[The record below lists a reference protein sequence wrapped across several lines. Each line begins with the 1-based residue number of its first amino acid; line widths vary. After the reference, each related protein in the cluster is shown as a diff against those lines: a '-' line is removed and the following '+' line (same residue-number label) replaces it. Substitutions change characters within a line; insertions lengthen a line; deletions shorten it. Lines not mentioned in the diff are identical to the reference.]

1 MMQAESLPRNVSI
14 DWLRFQF
21 KSQLSTRIPDIFKI
35 LGLPFQRK
43 NEPLPDAKN
52 NDMLALN
59 KVWHEV
65 YDYQGSLIAIN
76 YAPSA
81 GVEVY
86 HKYLVD
92 LNGKTLAQ
100 LDFLKL
106 QALLIFAQC
115 DCDDFTANRIDI
127 AVDFPVISPRLSLR
141 AWEVFSEDGLLFG
154 FRSVRRIMNQGNR
167 DGTTV
172 YLGSR
177 ESDKFV
183 RIYDKNID
191 GSDSDRLEL
200 ELKRTPARS
209 VMEHLVDLELVEAP
223 KYLENVACGSIRFSR
238 SRSDIDFFDKLYKR
252 GAVTLPPPVLHLD
265 IERSI
270 AFVQRH
276 SATLAMLHEFM
287 GEEKY
292 QEFMDNNLRS
302 GKLRMKSR
310 HRRLIENAR
319 FFGPIAAGIF
329 FILLQ
334 TNGAIASGITCPAQ
348 PPSSQVSLGSQM
360 VQKFPIDIA
369 IPNSTEQAYLDNI
382 GDGCFQINSGLK
394 FDKICLP
401 GMIVNALKPFV
412 VVGLGIKF
420 IFSD

>member
-1 MMQAESLPRNVSI
+1 MMHVESLHREVKI

-21 KSQLSTRIPDIFKI
+21 KSEFSTRISDIFKI
-35 LGLPFQRK
+35 LNLPFQRK
-43 NEPLPDAKN
+43 NESLPDAKN
-52 NDMLALN
+52 NDMLASN
-59 KVWHEV
+59 KIWHEV
-65 YDYQGSLIAIN
+65 YDFQGSLIAVN

-92 LNGKTLAQ
+92 LNGRTLSQ
-100 LDFLKL
+100 LNFLTV
-106 QALLIFAQC
+106 QELLLFAQS
-115 DCDDFTANRIDI
+115 DCGFTGNRIDI

-141 AWEVFSEDGLLFG
+141 AWENFADDGLLFG
-154 FRSVRRIMNQGNR
+154 FRSVRRIMNCGNC
-167 DGTTV
+167 DGNTV

-177 ESDKFV
+177 ESEKCI
-183 RIYDKNID
+183 RIYEKFID
-191 GSDSDRLEL
+191 GSHFDRLEL
-200 ELKRTPARS
+200 ELKRDTAKF
-209 VMEHLVDLELVEAP
+209 VMCNLVDLQLSELP
-223 KYLENVACGSIRFSR
+223 KYLEDVACGSIRFLR
-238 SRSDIDFFDKLYKR
+238 SRSDIEFFDKFYRR
-252 GAVTLPPPVLHLD
+252 GVVTLPSPVLHLD

-270 AFVQRH
+270 AFIQRH
-276 SATLAMLHEFM
+276 SATFAMLHEFM

-292 QEFMDNNLRS
+292 QKFMDNNLRS

-319 FFGPIAAGIF
+319 FFGVTAAGIF

-334 TNGAIASGITCPAQ
+334 TSGAIASGITCPAQ
-348 PPSSQVSLGSQM
+348 PPSSQVSLGSQL

-369 IPNSTEQAYLDNI
+369 MPNATEQAYLDNI
-382 GDGCFQINSGLK
+382 GDGCFQINSGLN
-394 FDKICLP
+394 FDRICLP

-412 VVGLGIKF
+412 IIGLGIKF

>member
-1 MMQAESLPRNVSI
+1 MMQAQSLPRNVSI

-21 KSQLSTRIPDIFKI
+21 KSECPNRIFDIFKI
-35 LGLPFQRK
+35 LDLPFHRK
-43 NEPLPDAKN
+43 NEALPDAKN

-59 KVWHEV
+59 KVWHEI
-65 YDYQGSLIAIN
+65 YDYQGSLIGIN

-86 HKYLVD
+86 HKYFVD

-100 LDFLKL
+100 LHFLKV
-106 QALLIFAQC
+106 QALLFFAQC
-115 DCDDFTANRIDI
+115 DCDFIGNRIDI
-127 AVDFPVISPRLSLR
+127 AVDFPVASPRLSLR
-141 AWEVFSEDGLLFG
+141 SWESFVADGLLLG
-154 FRSVRRIMNQGNR
+154 FRGVRRIMSSGSRR
-167 DGTTV
+167 DGNTV

-177 ESDKFV
+177 ESDKFI
-183 RIYDKNID
+183 RIYDKTID
-191 GSDSDRLEL
+191 GFDFDRLEL
-200 ELKRTPARS
+200 ELKRDSAKS
-209 VMEHLVDLELVEAP
+209 VMYDLVSLEMFEVSE
-223 KYLENVACGSIRFSR
+223 YLDNLACGQVRFSR
-238 SRSDIDFFDKLYKR
+238 LHSDTDFFDKYYKR
-252 GAVTLPPPVLHLD
+252 GVVTLPPPVLHLD

-276 SATLAMLHEFM
+276 SATFAMLHEFM

-292 QEFMDNNLRS
+292 QKFMDDNLCS

-319 FFGPIAAGIF
+319 FFAATAAGIF
-329 FILLQ
+329 FILFH
-334 TNGAIASGITCPAQ
+334 TSAAIASGITCPAQ
-348 PPSSQVSLGSQM
+348 SPSSQVTLGSQL

-369 IPNSTEQAYLDNI
+369 LPNPTEQAYLDNI
-382 GDGCFQINSGLK
+382 GDGCFQVNSGLN
-394 FDKICLP
+394 FDRICLP

-412 VVGLGIKF
+412 IIGLGIKF

>member
-1 MMQAESLPRNVSI
+1 MMQAESLDRTVKI

-21 KSQLSTRIPDIFKI
+21 KSEFSTRISDIFKI
-35 LGLPFQRK
+35 LNLPFQRK

-52 NDMLALN
+52 NDMLASN
-59 KVWHEV
+59 KIWHEV
-65 YDYQGSLIAIN
+65 SDYQGSLVAIN

-81 GVEVY
+81 GVEIY

-92 LNGKTLAQ
+92 LNGRTLSQ
-100 LDFLKL
+100 LNFLTI
-106 QALLIFAQC
+106 QALLLFAQS
-115 DCDDFTANRIDI
+115 DCDFTGNRIDI
-127 AVDFPVISPRLSLR
+127 AVDFPIFYPRLSLR
-141 AWEVFSEDGLLFG
+141 AWESFVEDGLLLG
-154 FRSVRRIMNQGNR
+154 FRSVRRIMNCGNR
-167 DGTTV
+167 DGNTV

-177 ESDKFV
+177 ESEKCI
-183 RIYDKNID
+183 RIYEKFID
-191 GSDSDRLEL
+191 GSHYDRLEL
-200 ELKRTPARS
+200 ELKRDTAKF
-209 VMEHLVDLELVEAP
+209 VMSNLVDLELFDFP
-223 KYLENVACGSIRFSR
+223 KYLEDVACGSIRFLR
-238 SRSDIDFFDKLYKR
+238 SRSDIEFFDKYYRR
-252 GAVTLPPPVLHLD
+252 GTVTLPSPVLHLD

-270 AFVQRH
+270 AFIQRH
-276 SATLAMLHEFM
+276 SATFAMLHEFM

-319 FFGPIAAGIF
+319 FFIPIAAGIF

-334 TNGAIASGITCPAQ
+334 SGAIASGITCPAQ
-348 PPSSQVSLGSQM
+348 PPASQVTLGSQL

-369 IPNSTEQAYLDNI
+369 MPNAQEQAYLDNI
-382 GDGCFQINSGLK
+382 GDGCFQINSGLN
-394 FDKICLP
+394 FDRICLP

-412 VVGLGIKF
+412 IIGLGIKF

>member
-1 MMQAESLPRNVSI
+1 MMQTEFLPRNISI

-21 KSQLSTRIPDIFKI
+21 KSECSNRIPDMLKI
-35 LGLPFQRK
+35 LDLPFQRK

-52 NDMLALN
+52 SDVLALN
-59 KVWHEV
+59 KVWHEI
-65 YDYQGSLIAIN
+65 YDYQGSLIGIN

-86 HKYLVD
+86 HKYFVD

-100 LDFLKL
+100 LHFLKL
-106 QALLIFAQC
+106 QALLFFAQC
-115 DCDDFTANRIDI
+115 DCDFIGNRIDI

-191 GSDSDRLEL
+191 GFDFDRLEL
-200 ELKRTPARS
+200 ELKRTPATF
-209 VMEHLVDLELVEAP
+209 VMEHLIDLELVEAP
-223 KYLENVACGSIRFSR
+223 KYLDNVACGSIRFSR
-238 SRSDIDFFDKLYKR
+238 SHPDTDFFDKFYKR

-292 QEFMDNNLRS
+292 QKFMDNNLRS

-319 FFGPIAAGIF
+319 FLGVTAAGIF

-334 TNGAIASGITCPAQ
+334 TSGVLASGITCPAQ

-369 IPNSTEQAYLDNI
+369 MPNAQEQAYLDNI
-382 GDGCFQINSGLK
+382 GDGCFQINSGLN
-394 FDKICLP
+394 FDRICLP

-412 VVGLGIKF
+412 VIGLGIKF

>member
-1 MMQAESLPRNVSI
+1 MIQVESLPRQVRI

-21 KSQLSTRIPDIFKI
+21 KSEFSTRIFDISKI
-35 LGLPFQRK
+35 LNLPFQRK
-43 NEPLPDAKN
+43 NEALPDGKN

-65 YDYQGSLIAIN
+65 YDFQGSLIAVN
-76 YAPSA
+76 FAPSA
-81 GVEVY
+81 GVEIY

-92 LNGKTLAQ
+92 LNGQTLSQ
-100 LDFLKL
+100 LNFLTIQEL
-106 QALLIFAQC
+106 RSFAQS
-115 DCDDFTANRIDI
+115 DYDFTGNRIDI
-127 AVDFPVISPRLSLR
+127 AVDFPVMSPRLSLR
-141 AWEVFSEDGLLFG
+141 CWESFVEDGLLFG
-154 FRSVRRIMNQGNR
+154 FRTVRRAMSFGSRR
-167 DGTTV
+167 DGNTV

-177 ESDKFV
+177 ESEKFV
-183 RIYDKNID
+183 RIYDKFID
-191 GSDSDRLEL
+191 GFPCDRLEL
-200 ELKRTPARS
+200 ELKRDIS
-209 VMEHLVDLELVEAP
+209 KFVMCRLVDLELSEVS
-223 KYLENVACGSIRFSR
+223 KYLEDVACGSIYFRR
-238 SRSDIDFFDKLYKR
+238 LRSDIEFFDKYYRR
-252 GAVTLPPPVLHLD
+252 GSVTLPSPTLHLD

-270 AFVQRH
+270 AFIERH
-276 SATLAMLHEFM
+276 SATFAMLHEFM
-287 GEEKY
+287 GEKKY

-319 FFGPIAAGIF
+319 FFAATAAAIL

-334 TNGAIASGITCPAQ
+334 TSDAIASNITCPAV
-348 PPSSQVSLGSQM
+348 PPSSQVTLGSQL

-369 IPNSTEQAYLDNI
+369 MPNSQEQAYLDNI
-382 GDGCFQINSGLK
+382 GDGCFQINSGLD
-394 FDKICLP
+394 FDRICWP

>member
-1 MMQAESLPRNVSI
+1 MMQTEFLPRNISI

-21 KSQLSTRIPDIFKI
+21 KSECSNRIPDILKI
-35 LGLPFQRK
+35 LDLPFQRK
-43 NEPLPDAKN
+43 NESLPDAKN

-65 YDYQGSLIAIN
+65 YDYQGSLIGIN
-76 YAPSA
+76 FAPSA
-81 GVEVY
+81 GVECF
-86 HKYLVD
+86 HKYFVD

-100 LDFLKL
+100 LHFLKL
-106 QALLIFAQC
+106 QALLFFAQC
-115 DCDDFTANRIDI
+115 DCDFIANRIDV
-127 AVDFPVISPRLSLR
+127 AVDFPVASPRLSLR
-141 AWEVFSEDGLLFG
+141 SWESFVADGLLFG
-154 FRSVRRIMNQGNR
+154 FRTVRRIMSSGSRR
-167 DGTTV
+167 DGNTV

-177 ESDKFV
+177 ESDKFI
-183 RIYDKNID
+183 RIYDKTID
-191 GSDSDRLEL
+191 GFDFDRLEL
-200 ELKRTPARS
+200 ELKRNSAKS
-209 VMEHLVDLELVEAP
+209 VMYDLVSLEMIEVP
-223 KYLENVACGSIRFSR
+223 KYLDNVACGQIRFSR
-238 SRSDIDFFDKLYKR
+238 SHPDTDFFDKFYKR
-252 GAVTLPPPVLHLD
+252 GVVTLPPPVLHLD

-292 QEFMDNNLRS
+292 QKFMDNNLRS

-310 HRRLIENAR
+310 HRRLIENAQ
-319 FFGPIAAGIF
+319 FLGATAAGIF

-334 TNGAIASGITCPAQ
+334 TSGAIASGITCPAQ
-348 PPSSQVSLGSQM
+348 PPSSQVTLGSQL

-369 IPNSTEQAYLDNI
+369 MPNAQEQAYFNNI
-382 GDGCFQINSGLK
+382 GDGCFQINSGLN
-394 FDKICLP
+394 FDRICLP